1 LNDYTTHIIV
11 NGRNQGRPY
20 STRRPLNVP
29 LDLATGNIESLSDL
43 QLRDTISDLQ
53 AEQARRLAA
62 VARRTK
68 VAAACGDYD
77 PNQSQHRGGPE

>member
-53 AEQARRLAA
+53 AEQQRRSTAATRRAA
-62 VARRTK
+62 VQAK
-68 VAAACGDYD
+68 CGGYD
-77 PNQSQHRGGPE
+77 PAQSQHLGGQE